1 MTHEEL
7 RARDAAKIKEY
18 INTHNGIAKTSE
30 LYTLGIDFRRI
41 QTFVK
46 NGLLTK
52 VRSGYYVLKDE
63 KNDDAII
70 FSVFGEDGVLTM
82 SSALY
87 ALGYIK
93 KKPDEYDIAVDK
105 NTSKSRFNMEYPF
118 IRAYY
123 TSHEVLYAGTKYVS
137 FGGGEM
143 RCYGP
148 ERTIC
153 DCLKYEDKIDR
164 ETLREALK
172 GYINDP
178 NKDTL
183 ELLEMAKERKVLSKV
198 RSMLGVWL

>member
-1 MTHEEL
+1 MTREEL
-7 RARDAAKIKEY
+7 RNQDAEKIKEY
-18 INTHNGIAKTSE
+18 INAHNGIAKTSE
-30 LYTLGIDFRRI
+30 LYTLGMDFRRI

-52 VRSGYYVLKDE
+52 VRSGYYVLADD
-63 KNDDAII
+63 KNDDAVIL
-70 FSVFGEDGVLTM
+70 SVFGDDGVLTM

-87 ALGYIK
+87 ALGYLK
-93 KKPDEYDIAVDK
+93 KKPDEYHIAVDK
-105 NTSKSRFNMEYPF
+105 NTSKSRFNIEYPF
-118 IRAYY
+118 IKPYY
-123 TSHEVLYAGTKYVS
+123 TSPEFLYAGAKYVS

-164 ETLREALK
+164 ETLKEAIR

-178 NKDTL
+178 EKDTF
-183 ELLEMAKERKVLSKV
+183 ELLETAKERKVLSKV